1 MMLGNRRDSGV
12 LGLVLIIFLLLSGCG
27 GDDGPTKSGNGM
39 KKDGRVY
46 LRNDTSR
53 IIDVEYFNEELGET
67 FETVVPA
74 NVVKEDISQAVIKGG
89 TKVKFHLEPR
99 VSGSQEFEVEI
110 TIDDSRTIWIQ
121 KISLAGVGHPEY
133 EII

>member
-1 MMLGNRRDSGV
+1 MILSGRKLAV
-12 LGLVLIIFLLLSGCG
+12 LSSTLIVLFLVLGCG
-27 GDDGPTKSGNGM
+27 GDDGPTKSGNSAE
-39 KKDGRVY
+39 KDGRVY

-53 IIDVEYFNEELGET
+53 VINVDYFNEELGET
-67 FETVVPA
+67 IETVVPA
-74 NVVKEDISQAVIKGG
+74 YVVKEDVSQAVIKGG
-89 TKVKFHLEPR
+89 TKVTFHLEPE

-121 KISLAGVGHPEY
+121 KIARQGVGEPEY

>member
-1 MMLGNRRDSGV
+1 MMLSVRK
-12 LGLVLIIFLLLSGCG
+12 LGMLCAFLIALFLVLGCG
-27 GDDGPTKSGNGM
+27 GDDGPTKSGAGA

-46 LRNDTSR
+46 LQNDTNR
-53 IIDVEYFNEELGET
+53 IIDVAYFNEELGET
-67 FETVVPA
+67 LETVVPA
-74 NVVKEDISQAVIKGG
+74 YAVKEDISHAVIKGD
-89 TKVKFHLEPR
+89 TKVTFHLEPR

-121 KISLAGVGHPEY
+121 KISTQGVGHPEY

>member
-1 MMLGNRRDSGV
+1 MTLRARGGPGV
-12 LGLVLIIFLLLSGCG
+12 LVAVLITLTVLIGCG
-27 GDDGPTKSGNGM
+27 GDSGPTKSRAE
-39 KKDGRVY
+39 KDGRVY
-46 LRNDTSR
+46 LRNDTNR
-53 IIDVEYFNEELGET
+53 IIDVRYFNEELGQT

-74 NVVKEDISQAVIKGG
+74 YVKQEDVSHAVIKGG

-99 VSGSQEFEVEI
+99 VSGSQEFEVDI

-121 KISLAGVGHPEY
+121 KISRQGVGQPEY

>member
-1 MMLGNRRDSGV
+1 MMLRETRGPGILIV
-12 LGLVLIIFLLLSGCG
+12 LLIVLFLFIGCG
-27 GDDGPTKSGNGM
+27 GDDGPMKSNTGT

-46 LRNDTSR
+46 VRNDTNR
-53 IIDVEYFNEELGET
+53 IIGVRYYNEELGQT
-67 FETVVPA
+67 FETEVPA
-74 NVVKEDISQAVIKGG
+74 YAKQEDVSQAVIEGG
-89 TKVKFHLEPR
+89 TKVKFHIEPR

-121 KISLAGVGHPEY
+121 KISRQGVGQPEY

>member
-1 MMLGNRRDSGV
+1 MILSGRKLAV
-12 LGLVLIIFLLLSGCG
+12 LSSTLIVLFLVLGCG
-27 GDDGPTKSGNGM
+27 GDDGPTKSGNSAE
-39 KKDGRVY
+39 KDGRVY

-53 IIDVEYFNEELGET
+53 VINVDYFNEELGET
-67 FETVVPA
+67 IETVVPA
-74 NVVKEDISQAVIKGG
+74 YVVKEDVSQAVIKGG